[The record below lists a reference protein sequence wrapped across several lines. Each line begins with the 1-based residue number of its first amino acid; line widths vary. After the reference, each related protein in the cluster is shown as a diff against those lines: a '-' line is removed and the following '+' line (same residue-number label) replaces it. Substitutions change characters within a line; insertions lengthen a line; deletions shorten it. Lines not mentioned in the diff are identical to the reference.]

1 MTAVA
6 AQSLWR
12 PVIVAAAAALSVA
25 TLGGLMTELG
35 PWYASLR
42 KPDWQPPGWLFG
54 PAWTVIFAL
63 IAMSGVAVWR
73 RTQSARER
81 RTILLLFLGNA
92 LLNVLWSVLFFRLQ
106 RPDWALAEVVAL
118 WLSIVVLM
126 VALRRRSSAAA
137 WLLVPYLLWV
147 AFAAYLNW
155 TVVQLN
161 APFGS

>member
-6 AQSLWR
+6 ARSFWR

-25 TLGGLMTELG
+25 VLGGLMTEIG

-42 KPDWQPPGWLFG
+42 KPAWQPPEWLFG

-81 RTILLLFLGNA
+81 RIILLLFLANA

-106 RPDWALAEVVAL
+106 RPDWAFAEVIAL
-118 WLSIVVLM
+118 WLSIVVLI

>member
-6 AQSLWR
+6 AHSFWR

-25 TLGGLMTELG
+25 VLGGLMTEIG

-42 KPDWQPPGWLFG
+42 KPSWQPPEWLFG

-63 IAMSGVAVWR
+63 VAMSGVAVWR

-81 RTILLLFLGNA
+81 RIILLLFLANA

-106 RPDWALAEVVAL
+106 RPDWAFAEVIAL
-118 WLSIVVLM
+118 WLSIVVLI

-161 APFGS
+161 APFGN

>member
-1 MTAVA
+1 
-6 AQSLWR
+6 
-12 PVIVAAAAALSVA
+12 
-25 TLGGLMTELG
+25 MTEIG

-42 KPDWQPPGWLFG
+42 KPAWQPPEWLFG

-81 RTILLLFLGNA
+81 RIILLLFLANA

-106 RPDWALAEVVAL
+106 RPDWAFAEVIAL
-118 WLSIVVLM
+118 WLSIVVLI